1 MIDKL
6 RRLPFKPGRLLLL
19 AVVVVALGLWGFSD
33 DSEEAGTYFVAR
45 EGSLTISV
53 REGGSIEALESQV
66 IRSEVRSREGTKILR
81 LVEEGYQVTD
91 EDVANRLIL
100 VELDTSYLDE
110 RMTSQEIEFQN
121 TLVNLTEAVKE
132 KEIQE
137 NRNLSTIK
145 TASLQTKFALMDFQK
160 YLGEKAA
167 RDVLE
172 KIDLNEA
179 SIKQLIDNSHNRA
192 DHEFTLESSG
202 MSSAATLDMTR
213 NIAQD
218 ALPPTP
224 VDPTEIINLDTSENL
239 LPEIR
244 DYNIDFG
251 IYAND
256 ENESLLGDGEARQE
270 LRRLKDAVLI
280 AEAEF
285 ALSKKT
291 YEGGVKLSKEGFMTP
306 NELQQ
311 KKIAYEKS
319 QNALETAKANLELFK
334 AYDLQKNAEQFLLDY
349 ERALLELSRVKKDA
363 IAEMSDRIAD
373 VNWAKRRYRLEKSD
387 LDELKEQIQKCV
399 IRAERPGL
407 VVYGD
412 GDEEWDQN
420 EMIREGA
427 TVRTRQAIITIPD
440 MRNMGITVKIHESH
454 VKRVKEGQMVRITV
468 DAEDRH
474 ALMGKVSKV
483 GILPDSEDRRFNP
496 DQKVYRTTIAIDG
509 THDWIKP
516 GMTAQAE
523 ILIREIPQT
532 IYVPLQ
538 AIVPHRDRHICFV
551 RQGSDYEIRSV
562 EVEDYNSR
570 FAAIQSGLKAG
581 EQVYLQAPADLS
593 LENDYFIPEK
603 TTSEDHADQSEF
615 TQKKS
620 SRT

>member
-6 RRLPFKPGRLLLL
+6 KQLLTKPGRLLLL
-19 AVVVVALGLWGFSD
+19 AIVVVALGLWFS
-33 DSEEAGTYFVAR
+33 SESTEEAGTFYVAQ

-53 REGGSIEALESQV
+53 REGGSVEALESQV

-81 LVEEGYQVTD
+81 LVEEGYHVTD
-91 EDVANRLIL
+91 ADVQEGLIL

-160 YLGEKAA
+160 YLGEIAA
-167 RDVLE
+167 QNVLE

-179 SIKQLIDNSHNRA
+179 SIKKLIDDSQMRTE
-192 DHEFTLESSG
+192 HEFTLESSG

-213 NIAQD
+213 DVSQG

-224 VDPTEIINLDTSENL
+224 TDPTDIINLDTSENL

-244 DYNIDFG
+244 DYNIDFA
-251 IYAND
+251 IYASD

-285 ALSKKT
+285 ALSRKT

-412 GDEEWDQN
+412 GDEEWDRD

-454 VKRVKEGQMVRITV
+454 VKRVNAGQLVRVTV
-468 DAEDRH
+468 DAEDQRE
-474 ALMGKVSKV
+474 LTGKVSKV
-483 GILPDSEDRRFNP
+483 GVLPDSEDRRFNP
-496 DQKVYRTTIAIDG
+496 DQKVYRTTITIEG

-523 ILIREIPQT
+523 ILIREIPNT
-532 IYVPLQ
+532 VYVPLQ
-538 AIVPHRDRHICFV
+538 AVVPHRDRHICFV
-551 RQGSDYEIRSV
+551 RQGSDYEIRPV
-562 EVEDYNSR
+562 VIEDYNSR
-570 FAAIQSGLKAG
+570 FAAIHSGLQAG
-581 EQVYLQAPADLS
+581 EQVYLQPPADLS
-593 LENDYFIPEK
+593 MENDYFIPEK
-603 TTSEDHADQSEF
+603 SFSQDEGDHPQFAQE
-615 TQKKS
+615 KKS
-620 SRT
+620 